1 MRTLKLSF
9 SLVKVP
15 LLLTWTMFPQTAGP
29 FVKRRGENNSPPSPL
44 RFSPPP
50 AHKQV
55 WAKRDNLSSHMF
67 SRKIWSLGPETGCPQ
82 WIKLEISEKKPSIW
96 LTDLVPTETQYSTCV
111 QENSFCISNFFF
123 FCILCFLFCFVLFY
137 ILFYFFSFPKFTVY
151 APYISNFILV
161 LTTVPVAVSSVD
173 GNQSSMTGN
182 VKVRKEGARQKP
194 SSSVALFI
202 RSHWLLCDSR
212 QPLARAKFLTRP
224 SQLITEAYQSWNKE

>member
-1 MRTLKLSF
+1 MPSVDKTGDIREKAIY
-9 SLVKVP
+9 LVNRLGSYRNTIFYMCTGK
-15 LLLTWTMFPQTAGP
+15 LLLHLQF
-29 FVKRRGENNSPPSPL
+29 L
-44 RFSPPP
+44 
-50 AHKQV
+50 
-55 WAKRDNLSSHMF
+55 
-67 SRKIWSLGPETGCPQ
+67 
-82 WIKLEISEKKPSIW
+82 
-96 LTDLVPTETQYSTCV
+96 
-111 QENSFCISNFFF
+111 F

-202 RSHWLLCDSR
+202 RSH
-212 QPLARAKFLTRP
+212 
-224 SQLITEAYQSWNKE
+224 